1 MPTPLTREERLVL
14 QLLVSGKR
22 SEDIADALD
31 LPPQV
36 VRTCTHALIT
46 RVLEDLEPSTK
57 RRRPLS
63 H

>member
-1 MPTPLTREERLVL
+1 VATPLTREERLVL
-14 QLLVSGKR
+14 QLLILGKR
-22 SEDIADALD
+22 SEEVASALD

-46 RVLEDLEPSTK
+46 RVLEEHQPDRTA
-57 RRRPLS
+57 PLS